1 MAGHVMQNMGTEGAM
16 EWVLGHMEDANFN
29 EPMSQPSETAAPSQT
44 SAAGSASA
52 GPAADPETVMMLVS
66 MGFTDAQA
74 AAALKVSMLCCL
86 LKRALCFSCALP
98 FCTSAHICPLC
109 LSLIINDTVFMHV
122 ACISQTTIN
131 LQYALCKLHMCECLC
146 RQGSSSNMQITAFH
160 S

>member
-1 MAGHVMQNMGTEGAM
+1 MSGHVMQNMGTEGAM

-86 LKRALCFSCALP
+86 CFSCAP
-98 FCTSAHICPLC
+98 TFCKSAGIWPLC
-109 LSLIINDTVFMHV
+109 LLPINDAAVSMHV
-122 ACISQTTIN
+122 ARMYPNNVVYVWMSV
-131 LQYALCKLHMCECLC
+131 LPK
-146 RQGSSSNMQITAFH
+146 S
-160 S
+160 

>member
-1 MAGHVMQNMGTEGAM
+1 MTAHVMQNIGTEGAM

-44 SAAGSASA
+44 SATGSASA

-86 LKRALCFSCALP
+86 LGTFLYLP
-98 FCTSAHICPLC
+98 LDFLYVSMS
-109 LSLIINDTVFMHV
+109 LSSVLVTNH
-122 ACISQTTIN
+122 
-131 LQYALCKLHMCECLC
+131 
-146 RQGSSSNMQITAFH
+146 
-160 S
+160 